1 MWKSC
6 VRKGNQ
12 YLRTVK
18 SNERKRQFTFTL
30 SRRQVISYIFLRL
43 LGKIFIISVR
53 RILPSGPYIYT
64 SASLLQYLYYNTLP
78 QYARMENSGT
88 PRTCKINIPH
98 ESILEAKN
106 MVTYVSIFVFRFY
119 FLIRASDKWNYRNE
133 FHSAIYKILVVR
145 CTCTLLTN
153 WIKSLTNVTR

>member
-1 MWKSC
+1 MRRENPVFVKAINIYVLWNRTNTNVNLLLRFLDGKLFRISPFHFLA
-6 VRKGNQ
+6 K
-12 YLRTVK
+12 YL
-18 SNERKRQFTFTL
+18 L
-30 SRRQVISYIFLRL
+30 FLFV
-43 LGKIFIISVR
+43 GYFHQAHTPII
-53 RILPSGPYIYT
+53 
-64 SASLLQYLYYNTLP
+64 LYYNTPL
-78 QYARMENSGT
+78 QYARMGNSGT
-88 PRTCKINIPH
+88 PRTCKINIPQ

-106 MVTYVSIFVFRFY
+106 IVTYVSIFVFRFY

>member
-1 MWKSC
+1 M
-6 VRKGNQ
+6 
-12 YLRTVK
+12 K
-18 SNERKRQFTFTL
+18 SNEHKRQFTFTL
-30 SRRQVISYIFLRL
+30 SRWLFRISPFDFLAKYFL
-43 LGKIFIISVR
+43 FLFIGYFHQARTSIRVR
-53 RILPSGPYIYT
+53 R
-64 SASLLQYLYYNTLP
+64 YYNTLL

-106 MVTYVSIFVFRFY
+106 IVTYVSIFVFRFCL
-119 FLIRASDKWNYRNE
+119 LIRASDKWNYRNE

-153 WIKSLTNVTR
+153 

>member
-1 MWKSC
+1 MWSPVMWKSR

-18 SNERKRQFTFTL
+18 SNEYKRQFTFTL
-30 SRRQVISYIFLRL
+30 SRRLFRISPFDFLAKYL
-43 LGKIFIISVR
+43 LFLFIGYFHQAR
-53 RILPSGPYIYT
+53 T
-64 SASLLQYLYYNTLP
+64 SIRVHRCYNNVL

-106 MVTYVSIFVFRFY
+106 IVTYVSIFVFRFCL
-119 FLIRASDKWNYRNE
+119 LIRASDKWNYRNE